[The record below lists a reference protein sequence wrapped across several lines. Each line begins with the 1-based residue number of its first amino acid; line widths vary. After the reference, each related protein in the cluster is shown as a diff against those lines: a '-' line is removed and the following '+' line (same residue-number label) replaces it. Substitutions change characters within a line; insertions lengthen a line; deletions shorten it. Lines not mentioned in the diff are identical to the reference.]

1 MNQQSAKKS
10 PPPPSN
16 LPTIRIVVAD
26 DHPVVRFGVKNM
38 LQNEPGFEVI
48 GEAEDGDD
56 AITQTLELEPD
67 ILLLDVAMPRLP
79 GLEAMRAIMTK
90 SPRVKIVLLTSTIS
104 TQQVIEALQIGA
116 RGIVL
121 KDSVVGDL
129 AQALRAVLG
138 GDYWIGGERVANL
151 LKALQ
156 GLQAQAA
163 AVPERKTYGLTP
175 RELEVVTCIV
185 EGCSNRD
192 IAKQFSISEE
202 TVKRHLSNV
211 HFQVKRGGLQHPD
224 AAEAPLRGHHL
235 VNEIHFHAVVRL
247 EGFDVGLMELVELR
261 VGLVGEDNHVRREPV
276 FERVLRGLLNSGRR
290 LRPGCFCAILARL
303 FPCLSRRHWW
313 YLWVENSLGRWLAVL
328 RLPVSC

>member
-1 MNQQSAKKS
+1 MSQQAAKKS
-10 PPPPSN
+10 T
-16 LPTIRIVVAD
+16 PTSGVAPIRIVVAD
-26 DHPVVRFGVKNM
+26 DHPVVRFGVRNM
-38 LQNEPGFEVI
+38 LQNEPGFEVG

-67 ILLLDVAMPRLP
+67 ILLLDVLMPRLP

-104 TQQVIEALQIGA
+104 VQQIIEALQIGA

-121 KDSVVGDL
+121 KQSVAGDL
-129 AQALRAVLG
+129 TQALRAVLG

-156 GLQAQAA
+156 ELQAQAA

-192 IAKQFSISEE
+192 IATQFSISEE

-211 HFQVKRGGLQHPD
+211 FDKTGVST
-224 AAEAPLRGHHL
+224 
-235 VNEIHFHAVVRL
+235 RL
-247 EGFDVGLMELVELR
+247 ELALFAIAHKLVEL
-261 VGLVGEDNHVRREPV
+261 
-276 FERVLRGLLNSGRR
+276 
-290 LRPGCFCAILARL
+290 
-303 FPCLSRRHWW
+303 
-313 YLWVENSLGRWLAVL
+313 
-328 RLPVSC
+328 

>member
-1 MNQQSAKKS
+1 MTQSVANQPKQSAS
-10 PPPPSN
+10 MPGSAGN
-16 LPTIRIVVAD
+16 IRIVVAD
-26 DHPVVRFGVKNM
+26 DHPVVRFGVRNM
-38 LQNEPGFEVI
+38 LQNEPGFEVV

-79 GLEAMRAIMTK
+79 GLEAMRAIMAK

-104 TQQVIEALQIGA
+104 VQQIIEALQIGA

-129 AQALRAVLG
+129 GQALRAVTT
-138 GDYWIGGERVANL
+138 GDYWIGGQRVVNL

-156 GLQAQAA
+156 ELQAQAA

-175 RELEVVTCIV
+175 RELEVVSCIV

-192 IAKQFSISEE
+192 IAKQFTISEE

-211 HFQVKRGGLQHPD
+211 FDKTGVST
-224 AAEAPLRGHHL
+224 
-235 VNEIHFHAVVRL
+235 RL
-247 EGFDVGLMELVELR
+247 ELALFAIAHKLVEL
-261 VGLVGEDNHVRREPV
+261 
-276 FERVLRGLLNSGRR
+276 
-290 LRPGCFCAILARL
+290 
-303 FPCLSRRHWW
+303 
-313 YLWVENSLGRWLAVL
+313 
-328 RLPVSC
+328 

>member
-1 MNQQSAKKS
+1 MSQQTAKKS
-10 PPPPSN
+10 PPPAAG
-16 LPTIRIVVAD
+16 LATIRIVVAD

-38 LQNEPGFEVI
+38 LLNQPGFEVV

-156 GLQAQAA
+156 GL
-163 AVPERKTYGLTP
+163 
-175 RELEVVTCIV
+175 
-185 EGCSNRD
+185 
-192 IAKQFSISEE
+192 
-202 TVKRHLSNV
+202 
-211 HFQVKRGGLQHPD
+211 
-224 AAEAPLRGHHL
+224 
-235 VNEIHFHAVVRL
+235 
-247 EGFDVGLMELVELR
+247 
-261 VGLVGEDNHVRREPV
+261 
-276 FERVLRGLLNSGRR
+276 
-290 LRPGCFCAILARL
+290 
-303 FPCLSRRHWW
+303 
-313 YLWVENSLGRWLAVL
+313 
-328 RLPVSC
+328 